1 MSIKVLLEVKF
12 YTRAL
17 PTDNVKKR
25 KLNNCENFV
34 NFGKYINIIR
44 EILNIYIY
52 VYMCMLCVCILINS
66 IKIVIRISIEYYRD
80 RCNS

>member
-12 YTRAL
+12 STRAL
-17 PTDNVKKR
+17 PMDNVKKR

-52 VYMCMLCVCILINS
+52 ICVYVYAMMCMYIN
-66 IKIVIRISIEYYRD
+66 KQYKNCD
-80 RCNS
+80 